1 MWSILWAR
9 RMDGSEWNNG
19 MKNGISACNLR
30 NMVYSISSCRVLNH
44 EPKERK
50 MKTLK
55 LKKSTIDAY
64 NDILEKQKFDE
75 MLVCDDCLMCWT
87 VPFEDGVSADLMIS
101 RVGTAVFVE
110 VSWYNDCNEE
120 IDHSDISYK
129 LDDEWYEE
137 IDGKDYSF
145 RVVAE

>member
-1 MWSILWAR
+1 M
-9 RMDGSEWNNG
+9 
-19 MKNGISACNLR
+19 
-30 NMVYSISSCRVLNH
+30 
-44 EPKERK
+44 
-50 MKTLK
+50 K
-55 LKKSTIDAY
+55 LKKSTIDDY

-87 VPFEDGVSADLMIS
+87 VPFEDGVSADVMIS

-120 IDHSDISYK
+120 ID
-129 LDDEWYEE
+129 
-137 IDGKDYSF
+137 GKDYSF

>member
-1 MWSILWAR
+1 
-9 RMDGSEWNNG
+9 
-19 MKNGISACNLR
+19 
-30 NMVYSISSCRVLNH
+30 
-44 EPKERK
+44 

-55 LKKSTIDAY
+55 LKKSTIDDY

>member
-1 MWSILWAR
+1 M
-9 RMDGSEWNNG
+9 
-19 MKNGISACNLR
+19 
-30 NMVYSISSCRVLNH
+30 SSYGVFNH
-44 EPKERK
+44 QPKERK

-87 VPFEDGVSADLMIS
+87 VEFEDGVSADLMVS

-120 IDHSDISYK
+120 LDHSDISYK

-137 IDGKDYSF
+137 VDGKDYSF
-145 RVVAE
+145 KVVAE

>member
-1 MWSILWAR
+1 
-9 RMDGSEWNNG
+9 
-19 MKNGISACNLR
+19 
-30 NMVYSISSCRVLNH
+30 MVYSMSSYRVLNPPLAKGH
-44 EPKERK
+44 K

-87 VPFEDGVSADLMIS
+87 VQFEDGVSADLMIS

-120 IDHSDISYK
+120 LDHSDISYK

-145 RVVAE
+145 KVVAE

>member
-1 MWSILWAR
+1 
-9 RMDGSEWNNG
+9 
-19 MKNGISACNLR
+19 
-30 NMVYSISSCRVLNH
+30 
-44 EPKERK
+44 

-75 MLVCDDCLMCWT
+75 MCVCDDCLMCWT
-87 VPFEDGVSADLMIS
+87 VSFEDGVSADLMIS

-110 VSWYNDCNEE
+110 AIWYNDCNEE
-120 IDHSDISYK
+120 LDHSDISYK
-129 LDDEWYEE
+129 LDDEWCEE

-145 RVVAE
+145 KVVAD